1 MMTLGGNMT
10 AREEQ
15 EKHTRKR
22 IVLYG
27 KHHQEAM
34 TMITVTTAYG
44 YQIVEI
50 TLNGQEQA
58 MVIKIGPARILIIKD
73 GQARIMMIKPG
84 QAQIMTIQNGQAQI
98 MTIQNGQ
105 AQKMTIQN
113 GQGQIMT
120 ILHGQAQILMMMMAL
135 NLSTQTIVLVK
146 DLILHRVNRHVKIE
160 NQTAGVQVFKNSTMS
175 SRTGI
180 LSLIRFKLGQNWDL

>member
-1 MMTLGGNMT
+1 
-10 AREEQ
+10 
-15 EKHTRKR
+15 
-22 IVLYG
+22 
-27 KHHQEAM
+27 
-34 TMITVTTAYG
+34 
-44 YQIVEI
+44 
-50 TLNGQEQA
+50 
-58 MVIKIGPARILIIKD
+58 
-73 GQARIMMIKPG
+73 MMIKPG

-175 SRTGI
+175 SRTGQ
-180 LSLIRFKLGQNWDL
+180 LGQNWNV

>member
-22 IVLYG
+22 IVFYG

-73 GQARIMMIKPG
+73 GQDRIMMIKPG

-160 NQTAGVQVFKNSTMS
+160 SQTAGVQVFKNSTMS
-175 SRTGI
+175 RRTGI
-180 LSLIRFKLGQNWDL
+180 LSLIRFKLGQNWDV

>member
-27 KHHQEAM
+27 KHHQVAM

-98 MTIQNGQ
+98 MTI
-105 AQKMTIQN
+105 
-113 GQGQIMT
+113 
-120 ILHGQAQILMMMMAL
+120 LHGQAQILMMMMAL

-160 NQTAGVQVFKNSTMS
+160 SQTAGVQVFKNSTMS
-175 SRTGI
+175 RRTGI
-180 LSLIRFKLGQNWDL
+180 LSLIRFKLGQDWDV